1 MEIQW
6 TFYEELRHEQ
16 SQLANP
22 LAHFIQKGPKGL
34 KANWHKRKTWCKY
47 LQCLTMHSLLQYW
60 VPRSLV
66 VRAGLLQPSHKQI
79 RWLIGLT
86 VTLLFCKEMFSL
98 YLYYYGTISLLH
110 YYGTMSLRTS
120 IKKYSKEVKNILN
133 DFTCSVFTNYNALH
147 L

>member
-1 MEIQW
+1 MRNW
-6 TFYEELRHEQ
+6 GMNKASLLTCWLTLYKKALRV
-16 SQLANP
+16 
-22 LAHFIQKGPKGL
+22 F
-34 KANWHKRKTWCKY
+34 KANWQKRKTWCKY

-98 YLYYYGTISLLH
+98 YLCYYGTISLLHYYGTISLLH

-120 IKKYSKEVKNILN
+120 IKKYSKEVKNKLRW
-133 DFTCSVFTNYNALH
+133 FPSKRT
-147 L
+147 